1 MSVDA
6 HASEATHI
14 TVEVAYATPDR
25 QLIISLEVPVGT
37 TAYEAVMLSK
47 IAEEF
52 ENIDPEKD
60 PMGIF
65 SRLLDGKGHPT
76 PAEYQLLALD
86 RVEIYR
92 PLTIDPKQARLRR
105 AGRMKGNKLAEKN
118 QPKASVKD

>member
-65 SRLLDGKGHPT
+65 SRLLDGKSYPT

-92 PLTIDPKQARLRR
+92 PLTIDPKQARLKR
-105 AGRMKGNKLAEKN
+105 AERMKENKLAEK
-118 QPKASVKD
+118 